1 MATIDPKLEQRL
13 HDMPN
18 RAVDLVVRTEGDP
31 TPHLDWL
38 AANDIEVRQVYKLS
52 PGVAVS
58 CPGRDA
64 LKLLEQTWVVSV
76 ELDAPVSALNV

>member
-1 MATIDPKLEQRL
+1 MSKIDPKLEQRL

-18 RAVDLVVRTEGDP
+18 RVVDLIVRTDGDP

-38 AANDIEVRQVYKLS
+38 AANDIEVRQQFKLS
-52 PGVAVS
+52 PGLAVS

-64 LKLLEQTWVVSV
+64 LKLLDQDWVASV
-76 ELDAPVSALNV
+76 ELDEGVKAM

>member
-18 RAVDLVVRTEGDP
+18 RAVDLIVRTTGDP

-38 AANDIEVRQVYKLS
+38 AANGIEVRQVFKLS
-52 PGVAVS
+52 PGVGVS

-64 LKLLEQTWVVSV
+64 LKLLDQEWVISV

>member
-1 MATIDPKLEQRL
+1 MAKIDPKLEQRL
-13 HDMPN
+13 QDMPN
-18 RAVDLVVRTEGDP
+18 RAVDLIVRTEGDP

-38 AANDIEVRQVYKLS
+38 AAHQIDVRQVFRLS

-64 LKLLEQTWVVSV
+64 LKLLEQEWVVAV
-76 ELDAPVSALNV
+76 ELDAPVSTFNV

>member
-1 MATIDPKLEQRL
+1 MAKIEPKLEQRL

-18 RAVDLVVRTEGDP
+18 RSIDLIVRTDGDP
-31 TPHLDWL
+31 SPHLDWL
-38 AANDIEVRQVYKLS
+38 AANGIEVRQVFKLS

-64 LKLLEQTWVVSV
+64 LKLLAQDWVVSIEV
-76 ELDAPVSALNV
+76 DEAVRAI

>member
-18 RAVDLVVRTEGDP
+18 RAVDLVVRTESDP

-38 AANDIEVRQVYKLS
+38 TANDIEVRQVYKLS

-64 LKLLEQTWVVSV
+64 LKLLDQAWVLSV

>member
-1 MATIDPKLEQRL
+1 MAKIEPKLEQRL

-18 RAVDLVVRTEGDP
+18 RSIDLIIRTDSDP
-31 TPHLDWL
+31 SPHLDWL
-38 AANDIEVRQVYKLS
+38 AANGIEVRQVFKLS

-64 LKLLEQTWVVSV
+64 LKLLAQDWVVSI
-76 ELDAPVSALNV
+76 ELDEAVRAI